1 MPPARQ
7 GQGGRDPQ
15 RVNEAKCR
23 REALGQ
29 AGRAGQQVGISS
41 WCDQDGFTEQVAYDG
56 EI

>member
-1 MPPARQ
+1 MCHLQ
-7 GQGGRDPQ
+7 DPQ

-29 AGRAGQQVGISS
+29 AGGVGQQVGISS